1 MCCGMERNI
10 IPDWSSTWSKGEDR
24 MQTSPTNWDE
34 IITGDHWFETGVNID
49 GVLYLDNV
57 LISVST
63 VYRVFSENQP
73 AVGGCLAAEL
83 TVEMLAPSVEIPRM
97 AKVRPYVRAKN
108 GTLTSGWLPQGV
120 FYIDTRQ
127 TTHNDDGLDILTLH
141 CYDAMLKA
149 EADYPST
156 SISYPA
162 KDYRIVQIIA
172 YAMGLQNSSAASN
185 HDGIDARTKTLMNNG
200 SGIYNIGLP
209 VSYSMRE
216 VLANIAAM
224 YAGNW
229 ILTYEG
235 KLRLV
240 TLTELPDE
248 TYYLMDEHYDAI
260 TFGGDRILV

>member
-1 MCCGMERNI
+1 
-10 IPDWSSTWSKGEDR
+10 
-24 MQTSPTNWDE
+24 MQTTSALYNE
-34 IITGDHWFETGVNID
+34 IIAQTDHWFETRLTINGVNY
-49 GVLYLDNV
+49 GETQLF
-57 LISVST
+57 SVEAT
-63 VYRVFSENQP
+63 YRVFGDEQP
-73 AVGGCLAAEL
+73 VVGGCLAAEL
-83 TVEMLAPSVEIPRM
+83 EVKMLAPSSEIPRM
-97 AKVRPYVRAKN
+97 AQVKPYVRVTN
-108 GTLTSGWLPQGV
+108 GTQTSEWIPQGV
-120 FYIDTRQ
+120 FYIDTRE
-127 TTHNDDGLDILTLH
+127 TTHNDNGLDILTLH
-141 CYDAMLKA
+141 CYDAMLKS

-172 YAMGLQNSSAASN
+172 YAMGLQSSSAATN
-185 HDGIDARTKTLMNNG
+185 HNGIDARTKALMNNG
-200 SGIYNIGLP
+200 SGIYNITLP
-209 VSYSMRE
+209 VGYSMRE

-248 TYYLMDEHYDAI
+248 TYYLMDEHYDSI

>member
-1 MCCGMERNI
+1 MLSTSTLYQQI
-10 IPDWSSTWSKGEDR
+10 ISDQNHR
-24 MQTSPTNWDE
+24 
-34 IITGDHWFETGVNID
+34 FETKVNIS
-49 GVLYLDNV
+49 GVDYGENMTR
-57 LISVST
+57 SVSAK
-63 VYRVFSENQP
+63 YFVFSEDQP
-73 AVGGCLAAEL
+73 TVGGCLASEL
-83 TVEMLAPSVEIPRM
+83 EVEMLAPSSEIPRM
-97 AKVRPYVRAKN
+97 AQVMPYVRATN
-108 GTLTSGWLPQGV
+108 GSQTSEWLPQGV

-127 TTHNDDGLDILTLH
+127 VTHNDDGLDILTLH

-172 YAMGLQNSSAASN
+172 YAMGLQSSSAATN
-185 HDGIDARTKTLMNNG
+185 HNGIDARTKTLMNNG
-200 SGIYNIGLP
+200 SGKYQIGLP
-209 VSYSMRE
+209 VGYSMRE

-229 ILTYEG
+229 IMTYEG

-248 TYYLMDEHYDAI
+248 TYYLMDEHFDSI

>member
-1 MCCGMERNI
+1 
-10 IPDWSSTWSKGEDR
+10 
-24 MQTSPTNWDE
+24 MQTTSALYNE
-34 IITGDHWFETGVNID
+34 IIANSNHWFETRLTINGVNY
-49 GVLYLDNV
+49 GENQLF
-57 LISVST
+57 SVEAT
-63 VYRVFSENQP
+63 YRVFGDEQP
-73 AVGGCLAAEL
+73 VVGGCLAAEL
-83 TVEMLAPSVEIPRM
+83 EVKMLAPSSEIPRM
-97 AKVRPYVRAKN
+97 AQVSPYVRVTN
-108 GTLTSGWLPQGV
+108 GTQTSEWLPQGV

-127 TTHNDDGLDILTLH
+127 VTHNDDGLDILTLH

-185 HDGIDARTKTLMNNG
+185 HNGIDARTKALMNNG

-209 VSYSMRE
+209 VGYSMRE

-229 ILTYEG
+229 IMTYEG

-248 TYYLMDEHYDAI
+248 TYYLMDEHFDSI

>member
-1 MCCGMERNI
+1 MLN
-10 IPDWSSTWSKGEDR
+10 
-24 MQTSPTNWDE
+24 TSALYDSLVSDPL
-34 IITGDHWFETGVNID
+34 HRFQAKVNIN
-49 GVLYLDNV
+49 GVDYGESV
-57 LISVST
+57 LMSIRTS
-63 VYRVFSENQP
+63 YRVFSESQP
-73 AVGGCLAAEL
+73 TVGGCLAAEL
-83 TVEMLAPSVEIPRM
+83 EVVMLAPSAAIPRM
-97 AKVRPYVRAKN
+97 ATVRPYVRVTN
-108 GTLTSGWLPQGV
+108 GTQTSEWLPQGV
-120 FYIDTRQ
+120 FFIDTRQ
-127 TTHNDDGLDILTLH
+127 TTHNDSGLDILTLH

-172 YAMGLQNSSAASN
+172 QAMGLQSSTTA
-185 HDGIDARTKTLMNNG
+185 HTGIDARTKTLMNNG
-200 SGIYNIGLP
+200 SGIYNISLP
-209 VSYSMRE
+209 VGYSMRE

-229 ILTYEG
+229 IITYEG

-248 TYYLMDEHYDAI
+248 TYYLMDELFEAI

>member
-1 MCCGMERNI
+1 MQSTSELYKAI
-10 IPDWSSTWSKGEDR
+10 IAEPNHR
-24 MQTSPTNWDE
+24 
-34 IITGDHWFETGVNID
+34 FETKLNINGND
-49 GVLYLDNV
+49 YDESYLV
-57 LISVST
+57 SVATAYS
-63 VYRVFSENQP
+63 VFAENQP
-73 AVGGCLAAEL
+73 VVGSCIAAQLE
-83 TVEMLAPSVEIPRM
+83 VEMLAPSASVPRM
-97 AKVRPYVRAKN
+97 AQVKPYVRVTN
-108 GTLTSGWLPQGV
+108 GTQTSEWIPQGV

-127 TTHNDDGLDILTLH
+127 TTHNDDGLDILSLH
-141 CYDAMLKA
+141 CYDAMLKS

-172 YAMGLQNSSAASN
+172 YAMGLQSSSAATN
-185 HDGIDARTKTLMNNG
+185 HNGIDARTKALMNNG

-209 VSYSMRE
+209 VGYSMRE

>member
-1 MCCGMERNI
+1 MLTTSALYNTI
-10 IPDWSSTWSKGEDR
+10 IAGS
-24 MQTSPTNWDE
+24 
-34 IITGDHWFETGVNID
+34 HWFESKVEINGVTYGEDIATS
-49 GVLYLDNV
+49 LT
-57 LISVST
+57 SR
-63 VYRVFSENQP
+63 YRVFSENQP
-73 AVGGCLAAEL
+73 VVGGCLAAEL
-83 TVEMLAPSVEIPRM
+83 EVTMLAPSAEIPRM
-97 AKVRPYVRAKN
+97 AQVKPYVRAKN
-108 GTLTSGWLPQGV
+108 ATQTSEWLPQGV
-120 FYIDTRQ
+120 FFIDTRQ
-127 TTHNDDGLDILTLH
+127 TTHNDDGLDVLTLH

-172 YAMGLQNSSAASN
+172 YAMGLQSSSAATN
-185 HDGIDARTKTLMNNG
+185 HNGIDARTKALMNNG
-200 SGIYNIGLP
+200 SGIYNISLP
-209 VSYSMRE
+209 VGYSMRE

-229 ILTYEG
+229 IVTYEG

-248 TYYLMDEHYDAI
+248 TYYLMDELFEAI

>member
-1 MCCGMERNI
+1 MLN
-10 IPDWSSTWSKGEDR
+10 
-24 MQTSPTNWDE
+24 TSELYDS
-34 IITGDHWFETGVNID
+34 IVSGQLHRFETKVSINGVD
-49 GVLYLDNV
+49 YGESVLM
-57 LISVST
+57 SVST
-63 VYRVFSENQP
+63 SYRVFSEDQP
-73 AVGGCLAAEL
+73 TVGGCLAAEL
-83 TVEMLAPSVEIPRM
+83 TVEMLAPSSEIPRM
-97 AKVRPYVRAKN
+97 AQVKPYVRAKN
-108 GTLTSGWLPQGV
+108 ATQTSEWLPQGV
-120 FYIDTRQ
+120 FFIDTRQ

-162 KDYRIVQIIA
+162 KDYKIVQVIA
-172 YAMGLQNSSAASN
+172 QAMGLQSSTTA
-185 HDGIDARTKTLMNNG
+185 HTGIDARTKTLMNNG
-200 SGIYNIGLP
+200 SGKYNISLP
-209 VSYSMRE
+209 VGYSMRE

-229 ILTYEG
+229 IMTYEG

-248 TYYLMDEHYDAI
+248 TYYLMDELFEAI

>member
-1 MCCGMERNI
+1 
-10 IPDWSSTWSKGEDR
+10 
-24 MQTSPTNWDE
+24 MQTTSALYNE
-34 IITGDHWFETGVNID
+34 IIAQTDHWFETQLTINGVNY
-49 GVLYLDNV
+49 GENQLF
-57 LISVST
+57 SVEAT
-63 VYRVFSENQP
+63 YRVFGDEQP
-73 AVGGCLAAEL
+73 VVGGCLAAEL
-83 TVEMLAPSVEIPRM
+83 EVKMLAPDSEIPRM
-97 AKVRPYVRAKN
+97 AQVKPYVRVTN
-108 GTLTSGWLPQGV
+108 GTQTSEWLPQGV

-127 TTHNDDGLDILTLH
+127 TTHNDNGLDVLSLH

-172 YAMGLQNSSAASN
+172 YAMGLQSSSAATN
-185 HDGIDARTKTLMNNG
+185 HNGIDARTKTLMNNG
-200 SGIYNIGLP
+200 SGIYDIGLP
-209 VSYSMRE
+209 VGYSMRE

-229 ILTYEG
+229 IMTYEG

>member
-1 MCCGMERNI
+1 
-10 IPDWSSTWSKGEDR
+10 
-24 MQTSPTNWDE
+24 MQTTSNLYNT
-34 IITGDHWFETGVNID
+34 IVSGSHWFETKVEINSVAYGES
-49 GVLYLDNV
+49 V
-57 LISVST
+57 LISVSS
-63 VYRVFSENQP
+63 VFRVFSEDQP
-73 AVGGCLAAEL
+73 VVGGCLAAEL
-83 TVEMLAPSVEIPRM
+83 DVEMIAPTAVIPRM

-108 GTLTSGWLPQGV
+108 GTQTSEWIPQGV
-120 FYIDTRQ
+120 FYIDTRE

-172 YAMGLQNSSAASN
+172 YTMGLQTSSSASS
-185 HDGIDARTKTLMNNG
+185 HGGIDARTKTLMNNG

-209 VSYSMRE
+209 VGYSMRE
-216 VLANIAAM
+216 VLSNIAAM
-224 YAGNW
+224 YGGNW
-229 ILTYEG
+229 IMTYEG

-248 TYYLMDEHYDAI
+248 TYYLIDSEFEAI